1 MSWWWQFLVVR
12 WLVRISILCA
22 ISLVVLGITLLL
34 RSKTAFRNIDATPK
48 RRRSRRSISKS
59 PRTPSRRS
67 KSPRRPSSK
76 SPKKV
81 RRTSP
86 QSRAVASR
94 TASTGPR
101 QVRRKSKSLNKSVAA
116 SRAPGSL
123 KTIQST
129 PFISSETFHNLHG
142 YFTSLCIG
150 GGPSVR
156 QRKH

>member
-12 WLVRISILCA
+12 WLVRISIFGT

-67 KSPRRPSSK
+67 KSPRRPSSR

-86 QSRAVASR
+86 RSRAVASR

-101 QVRRKSKSLNKSVAA
+101 QVRRKSKSLTKSIAA
-116 SRAPGSL
+116 SRAPAAL
-123 KTIQST
+123 ETT